1 MEKIIR
7 VNNLT
12 RIYKSKL
19 SMTKWKDHRALNG
32 ISFDVN
38 RGEIFGIL
46 GPNGAGK
53 TTTIKVLTTLLAPTS
68 GSVQIFGYN
77 CFGEEK
83 YIRNRINFI
92 FGGERGLYWRLSTE
106 ENMKYFGDLYRIPD
120 EELKQRIPYLINLVG
135 LAGREKEKV
144 ENYSKGMKQRLQIAR
159 SLINKPEVLFLDEPT
174 IGLDPVGARE
184 LRSIILKLKS
194 IGTTVILTTHYMYEA
209 DELCDRIALINKGE
223 VIDVD
228 TSRNLKIKYIGN
240 EECSLEDVYI
250 KLMGGEDD
258 DKVKNNTSNI

>member
-7 VNNLT
+7 VNNL
-12 RIYKSKL
+12 
-19 SMTKWKDHRALNG
+19 
-32 ISFDVN
+32 
-38 RGEIFGIL
+38 
-46 GPNGAGK
+46 
-53 TTTIKVLTTLLAPTS
+53 
-68 GSVQIFGYN
+68 
-77 CFGEEK
+77 
-83 YIRNRINFI
+83 I
-92 FGGERGLYWRLSTE
+92 FGGERGLYWRLSAE

-120 EELKQRIPYLINLVG
+120 EELKQRIPYLIDIVG
-135 LAGREKEKV
+135 LSGREKEKV
-144 ENYSKGMKQRLQIAR
+144 ENFSKGMKQRLQIAR

-194 IGTTVILTTHYMYEA
+194 IGTTVILTTHYIYEA

-240 EECSLEDVYI
+240 
-250 KLMGGEDD
+250 GELFGLY
-258 DKVKNNTSNI
+258 NY